1 MDDSNGSIAKW
12 VTITEDLFQPVN
24 FVIHDDF
31 IYVSNNTFNMGI
43 EDCKGQ
49 ILSQSQTLLV
59 GSFLLGARCTM
70 IYDDN

>member
-1 MDDSNGSIAKW
+1 MASSASRVTVDDSNGSIAKW

-31 IYVSNNTFNMGI
+31 IYVSNNTFNIGI

-49 ILSQSQTLLV
+49 ILRAKLS
-59 GSFLLGARCTM
+59 
-70 IYDDN
+70 